1 MYHLPRH
8 RAIIAYVV
16 AAVIGLA
23 VLWGH
28 HAADPALIAVAAAF
42 CLVALGIPAV
52 VLWVRRRGAGR
63 LPPRLLHFPASAT
76 LLHALAEAPLEVLRS
91 PVPLAAT
98 VLLQLAV
105 FLLDSATLWVMFSA
119 VGQPIPLATAVAGFM
134 MGSVVAT
141 LAPIPLGLGSFE
153 AAAVGTLG
161 LLDVPLETALTAVLL
176 LRGFTFW
183 LPMLPGHVA
192 RPPGLACPSGQPCPA
207 GPRRTLTLLQPAR
220 RAMDGLRPLA
230 RSRPQL
236 TDLPR

>member
-1 MYHLPRH
+1 MASARCVATRRLSPVTILSRTPAAVSAALVVGLVSFY
-8 RAIIAYVV
+8 IAYVV
-16 AAVIGLA
+16 AAVVGLA

-52 VLWVRRRGAGR
+52 VLWIRRQGAGR

-76 LLHALAEAPLEVLRS
+76 LLHGLAEAPLEVLRS
-91 PVPLAAT
+91 PAPLAAT

-134 MGSVVAT
+134 MASVAAT

-183 LPMLPGHVA
+183 LPMLPGMWLV
-192 RPPGLACPSGQPCPA
+192 
-207 GPRRTLTLLQPAR
+207 RRALHFGRASPAR
-220 RAMDGLRPLA
+220 QDRAE
-230 RSRPQL
+230 
-236 TDLPR
+236 T